1 MFYGGLAGAV
11 ITLII
16 SIIVYMKLQIS
27 QVIEDITGGRFKRKK
42 ANGRSSYETAET
54 KRTTSEIKLRK
65 KDDPV
70 ATSVAD
76 TALLVSQ
83 ELEPTSMLQ
92 NTDVE
97 PTALLVEEKPV
108 EETSLLIEETT
119 LLDVDETTLLVE
131 DDETSIFLEGD
142 GETAILTEVEEESDF
157 QIEVDVMIVHTNKV
171 IEQRSVVK

>member
-1 MFYGGLAGAV
+1 MEYQIMFYGGLAGAV

-54 KRTTSEIKLRK
+54 KSEIKLRK

-76 TALLVSQ
+76 TALVSQ

-119 LLDVDETTLLVE
+119 LLDDDETTLLVE
-131 DDETSIFLEGD
+131 DDETSIFL
-142 GETAILTEVEEESDF
+142 
-157 QIEVDVMIVHTNKV
+157 
-171 IEQRSVVK
+171 

>member
-1 MFYGGLAGAV
+1 MEYQIMFYGGLAGAV

-119 LLDVDETTLLVE
+119 LLDDDETT
-131 DDETSIFLEGD
+131 
-142 GETAILTEVEEESDF
+142 
-157 QIEVDVMIVHTNKV
+157 
-171 IEQRSVVK
+171 